1 MKEWRKVT
9 FMKEWLKA
17 LDLTVILC
25 YRDLL
30 YLFSFRSYGRLKKKK
45 CRYKQISFTK
55 SLLLL
60 KGHFQSSFIFPFQCS
75 ITHVRGYTVVGSV
88 YYLYQRSLS
97 LSLMVPERIGNSAN
111 VLKPGNKLIFKNCP
125 SSKLC
130 PSSLSCSPEKKI
142 RDMG

>member
-30 YLFSFRSYGRLKKKK
+30 YLFSFRSYGRLKKK

-60 KGHFQSSFIFPFQCS
+60 KGHFQSSLIFPFQCS
-75 ITHVRGYTVVGSV
+75 ITHVHSDHSNVDDCHLYSQKVFLFSV
-88 YYLYQRSLS
+88 WIVLYKYISFINNDCFNFPKKKSMFLS
-97 LSLMVPERIGNSAN
+97 LFV
-111 VLKPGNKLIFKNCP
+111 FW
-125 SSKLC
+125 SSFDRKVEMQ
-130 PSSLSCSPEKKI
+130 S
-142 RDMG
+142 